1 MEKRRKTLTL
11 DHYEVLGLPTGKE
24 GIKLS
29 EKQITKAYKIRKA
42 LQLHPDKRPND
53 PNANAEFQK
62 LYSSY
67 ELLIMD
73 PKARKRFDASV
84 VTLGNKPSK
93 PKRESPK
100 PKREFPE
107 PKRES
112 PKPED
117 ESPSEPN
124 RDVDDDECRES
135 DLFMFG
141 FFVCIFAPLVFPATR
156 SRICVVIMLACYFT
170 GHDLATRRQ
179 ESELYRVLCEWAIQ
193 LGQFFK
199 SQYYKLVPPRA
210 AADNQESQGDSHE
223 DIEDWVGL
231 ITDRS

>member
-24 GIKLS
+24 GTKLS
-29 EKQITKAYKIRKA
+29 EKQITKAYKRKA

-67 ELLIMD
+67 ELLMD

-100 PKREFPE
+100 PKRESPE

-135 DLFMFG
+135 DLFVFG
-141 FFVCIFAPLVFPATR
+141 YFVCLFAPLVFPATG
-156 SRICVVIMLACYFT
+156 SRIFIVTMLVCFFT
-170 GHDLATRRQ
+170 GLALATRRQ
-179 ESELYRVLCEWAIQ
+179 KSEYQVLCEWAIQ

-199 SQYYKLVPPRA
+199 SQYYKLIPSRA

-223 DIEDWVGL
+223 DIEDWVMV
-231 ITDRS
+231 